1 MAGEWTPIDC
11 NLATKP
17 EVLELVD
24 ETGDPA
30 DAVIGRLVQL
40 WLWAAMNS
48 EDGTARMTVR
58 RLGKLFG
65 GSDTFWAGVQRVGW
79 LQVDEANGTVAIP
92 GWERRFSSSAKARAQ
107 AAVRHQREK
116 AGRSSAQGGGAQ
128 APDPGRASAPE
139 LGELGDQ
146 KFSSS
151 TRVGWEEIR
160 QAWHASGKLKP
171 WKPDRPPKQNAG
183 LLDDP
188 AWCVDALAAIE
199 RLPRCRFFKTP
210 ATMLQLFAPGF
221 VDKVI
226 AGSFDDEPG
235 RRGRDHGDAPPPR
248 VDPAFEAAKAATIA
262 REEARRQAEHRRLDE
277 AGVALDDTRK
287 MLKARKEAIA

>member
-79 LQVDEANGTVAIP
+79 LDVDAEAGTVAIP
-92 GWERRFSSSAKARAQ
+92 GWERRFSQATKARLLQ
-107 AAVRHQREK
+107 AVRSRAYEE
-116 AGRSSAQGGGAQ
+116 RN
-128 APDPGRASAPE
+128 PGRKHDPPASDGAASEGPTPDRRRR
-139 LGELGDQ
+139 ELGDK
-146 KFSSS
+146 KFSSP
-151 TRVGWEEIR
+151 REAWQEILR
-160 QAWHASGKLKP
+160 AWAAAGSSLKP
-171 WKPDRPPKQNAG
+171 WKLDRPPKG
-183 LLDDP
+183 GDELLADP
-188 AWCVDALAAIE
+188 AWCGEALAAIAK
-199 RLPRCRFFKTP
+199 LPSCRFFKTP
-210 ATMLQLFAPGF
+210 PTMIQLFAAGF
-221 VDKVI
+221 VDKVLG
-226 AGSFDDEPG
+226 GSFDQAKGEQRG
-235 RRGRDHGDAPPPR
+235 GRDFGDAPPPPR
-248 VDPAFEAAKAATIA
+248 VWTGEAAEALERTRRKLAAA
-262 REEARRQAEHRRLDE
+262 
-277 AGVALDDTRK
+277 
-287 MLKARKEAIA
+287 KEGL

>member
-1 MAGEWTPIDC
+1 MAGEWCPIDC

-24 ETGDPA
+24 ETGEPA

-40 WLWAAMNS
+40 WLWSAMNS

-58 RLGKLFG
+58 RLCRQFG

-92 GWERRFSSSAKARAQ
+92 GWERRFSSAAKARVQ
-107 AAVRHQREK
+107 AAVRHAKDKVR
-116 AGRSSAQGGGAQ
+116 RSSAQGGGAS
-128 APDPGRASAPE
+128 ASDPGRASATE
-139 LGELGDQ
+139 LGELGDK

-151 TRVGWEEIR
+151 TRVTWQELRE
-160 QAWHASGKLKP
+160 AWNASGKLKH
-171 WKPDRPPKQNAG
+171 WKPDRPPKQNAE

-188 AWCVDALAAIE
+188 AWCQEALEAIG
-199 RLPRCRFFKTP
+199 RLPRCPFFKTP
-210 ATMLQLFAPGF
+210 PTMLQLFSPGF

-226 AGSFDDEPG
+226 AGTFDDQPG
-235 RRGRDHGDAPPPR
+235 RQRGTDFGGTPAPPKTW
-248 VDPAFEAAKAATIA
+248 DGPA
-262 REEARRQAEHRRLDE
+262 EEARRA
-277 AGVALDDTRK
+277 
-287 MLKARKEAIA
+287 MLERSKKLKEEVTT

>member
-1 MAGEWTPIDC
+1 VAGEWCPIDC

-40 WLWAAMNS
+40 WLWSAMNS

-79 LQVDEANGTVAIP
+79 LQVDEASGTVAIP
-92 GWERRFSSSAKARAQ
+92 GWERRFGSAAKARAQ
-107 AAVRHQREK
+107 AAVRHAREK
-116 AGRSSAQGGGAQ
+116 EGRRLSAQGGGAG
-128 APDPGRASAPE
+128 ASDPGRASALE

-151 TRVGWEEIR
+151 PREAWPGIR
-160 QAWHASGKLKP
+160 AAWNGIATLKP
-171 WKPDRPPKQNAG
+171 WKPDRPPKQHAEQ
-183 LLDDP
+183 LDDP
-188 AWCVDALAAIE
+188 GWCTDALAAIE

-210 ATMLQLFAPGF
+210 PTMLQLFSPGF
-221 VDKVI
+221 VDKVL
-226 AGSFDDEPG
+226 AGTFDEPPG
-235 RRGRDHGDAPPPR
+235 RQGGRDFGDGPAPPK
-248 VDPAFEAAKAATIA
+248 VFTGEVAEAFERTRRKLAAAKEGT
-262 REEARRQAEHRRLDE
+262 
-277 AGVALDDTRK
+277 
-287 MLKARKEAIA
+287 

>member
-1 MAGEWTPIDC
+1 MAGEWCPIDC
-11 NLATKP
+11 NLSTKP

-48 EDGTARMTVR
+48 EDGSARMTVR

-107 AAVRHQREK
+107 AAVRHARERD
-116 AGRSSAQGGGAQ
+116 GRSRAHGVGA
-128 APDPGRASAPE
+128 PPSDPGRERALE
-139 LGELGDQ
+139 LEELGDQ

-151 TRVGWEEIR
+151 ACGGWDEIR
-160 QAWHASGKLKP
+160 AAWHSSGKLKP

-183 LLDDP
+183 LLADP
-188 AWCVDALAAIE
+188 EWCRDALAAIE
-199 RLPRCRFFKTP
+199 RLPHCRFFKTP
-210 ATMLQLFAPGF
+210 PTMLQLFAPGW
-221 VDKVI
+221 VDKVL
-226 AGSFDDEPG
+226 AGSFDEPQG
-235 RRGRDHGDAPPPR
+235 QKKGGDFGDAPPPPR
-248 VDPAFEAAKAATIA
+248 VFAGTDAARFAATIA
-262 REEARRQAEHRRLDE
+262 REKKLREEPA
-277 AGVALDDTRK
+277 
-287 MLKARKEAIA
+287 

>member
-92 GWERRFSSSAKARAQ
+92 GWERRFSSAAKARVQ
-107 AAVRHQREK
+107 AAVRHARERD
-116 AGRSSAQGGGAQ
+116 GRSRAQGVGAQ
-128 APDPGRASAPE
+128 ASDPGRERAPE
-139 LGELGDQ
+139 LEELRDK
-146 KFSSS
+146 KFPSS
-151 TRVGWEEIR
+151 TRVGWEQIR
-160 QAWHASGKLKP
+160 VAWHASGKLKP
-171 WKPDRPPKQNAG
+171 WKPDRPPKQNAD

-188 AWCVDALAAIE
+188 GWCEDALAAIE
-199 RLPRCRFFKTP
+199 RLPSCRFFKTP

-226 AGSFDDEPG
+226 AGSFDDQPG
-235 RRGRDHGDAPPPR
+235 RDRGRDFGDAPPPPKAWTG
-248 VDPAFEAAKAATIA
+248 DAAEAFERTRKKLAAAK
-262 REEARRQAEHRRLDE
+262 EGL
-277 AGVALDDTRK
+277 
-287 MLKARKEAIA
+287 